1 MTSGTVLTYEM
12 LRQADEGKMENW
24 TLNRG
29 SLWVSAS
36 ALLLVTWFPKELNTS
51 PLSMEAHASGKTMWK
66 LPSDS
71 HPVIQQ
77 PLST

>member
-1 MTSGTVLTYEM
+1 MTSGTMLTYEM

-36 ALLLVTWFPKELNTS
+36 ALLLVTWGPSLS
-51 PLSMEAHASGKTMWK
+51 LGLIPPLR
-66 LPSDS
+66 SDM
-71 HPVIQQ
+71 V
-77 PLST
+77 PLDDLSSAPEN